1 MQETL
6 HAAHLL
12 KLLDNMYKYEMDPTR
27 TVGATERTRDVG
39 WTDWRTDGQT
49 DGQSETYIPSNNFV
63 VQGYKNKIIWW
74 RSMTRYQPKRWD
86 IKWCFFFLKTLL
98 SNKKKI
104 IGPDQAL
111 KGLYQVPPKQLPGL
125 SQRHWLFKPGCFGG
139 NYWSDLSLTEDSGCH
154 VSSQVYDMKMALS
167 DKFLLNIITLMSQML
182 TKVVL
187 PIKNMR
193 PSNRT
198 IYP

>member
-1 MQETL
+1 MWDE
-6 HAAHLL
+6 
-12 KLLDNMYKYEMDPTR
+12 
-27 TVGATERTRDVG
+27 
-39 WTDWRTDGQT
+39 RTDGRT
-49 DGQSETYIPSNNFV
+49 DRRMDRVKPIYPPTTSLGRGIVTKSFDEDLWLDISQRDETLNDVLFCV
-63 VQGYKNKIIWW
+63 FW
-74 RSMTRYQPKRWD
+74 RPCSA
-86 IKWCFFFLKTLL
+86 I
-98 SNKKKI
+98 KKI

-125 SQRHWLFKPGCFGG
+125 SQRHWLFKQGCFGG
-139 NYWSDLSLTEDSGCH
+139 NYWSGLSLTEDSGCH
-154 VSSQVYDMKMALS
+154 MSSQVYDMKMALS
-167 DKFLLNIITLMSQML
+167 DKFLLNMITLMSQML